1 MPGEVNAIQRVT
13 RSSYCPMGAI
23 NISVE
28 QKGSITIVE
37 MAGEL
42 DSISAP
48 EAQDQILPLVKRECK
63 ILLDM
68 SSVIYMS
75 SAGLR
80 TLLLLYRQ
88 IRDNLGEV
96 IISGL
101 GDEVRDVMALTGFL
115 DFFQTVESRSD
126 GLRLLSG

>member
-1 MPGEVNAIQRVT
+1 
-13 RSSYCPMGAI
+13 MGIITI
-23 NISVE
+23 NVE
-28 QKGSITIVE
+28 QRGRVTIVE

-42 DSISAP
+42 DSISSP
-48 EAQDQILPLVKRECK
+48 EVQDQILPLVQRECK

-88 IRDNLGEV
+88 IRDNVGEV
-96 IISGL
+96 VISGL

-115 DFFQTVESRSD
+115 DFFQTAESRGD
-126 GLRLLSG
+126 GLRMLSG

>member
-1 MPGEVNAIQRVT
+1 MGVITVN
-13 RSSYCPMGAI
+13 
-23 NISVE
+23 VE
-28 QKGSITIVE
+28 QRGRVTIVE

-42 DSISAP
+42 DSISSP
-48 EAQDQILPLVKRECK
+48 DVQERILPLVQRECK

-88 IRDNLGEV
+88 IQDNVGEV
-96 IISGL
+96 VLSGL
-101 GDEVRDVMALTGFL
+101 GEEVRDVMALTGFL
-115 DFFQTVESRSD
+115 DFFKIAESRSD
-126 GLRLLSG
+126 GLHMLSG

>member
-1 MPGEVNAIQRVT
+1 MIFSQVI
-13 RSSYCPMGAI
+13 RSSDCPMGVI
-23 NISVE
+23 NINVE
-28 QKGSITIVE
+28 QKGRVTIVE

-42 DSISAP
+42 DSISSP
-48 EAQDQILPLVKRECK
+48 EVQDQILPLVQRECK

-88 IRDNLGEV
+88 IRDNVGEV
-96 IISGL
+96 VISGL

-115 DFFQTVESRSD
+115 DFFQTAESRGD
-126 GLRLLSG
+126 GLRMLSG

>member
-1 MPGEVNAIQRVT
+1 M
-13 RSSYCPMGAI
+13 
-23 NISVE
+23 
-28 QKGSITIVE
+28 
-37 MAGEL
+37 
-42 DSISAP
+42 
-48 EAQDQILPLVKRECK
+48 PLVKRECK

-88 IRDNLGEV
+88 IRDNVGEV

-115 DFFQTVESRSD
+115 DFFQTAENRSD